1 MDFFSPC
8 NMCFFFF
15 FNCLLSMSTFWSL
28 VPVVSFIFFQTSLR
42 DGLTRILG
50 RVRGGAE
57 SERRSDLG
65 RGCCAVR
72 FVTAL
77 APGRSH
83 REASLDRGFGTLFS
97 AHAGMRLR
105 NRGTPAEGAPHGLRG
120 VVRARQRSAIMPMA
134 DAKKR
139 ETEDFA
145 AHGDGVDGAVV
156 DFCVRGV
163 GRGWRDWHTGRQ
175 TGRGRAGGGKSLVNG
190 RRSY

>member
-1 MDFFSPC
+1 
-8 NMCFFFF
+8 
-15 FNCLLSMSTFWSL
+15 MSTFWSL

-97 AHAGMRLR
+97 AHAGMRL
-105 NRGTPAEGAPHGLRG
+105 
-120 VVRARQRSAIMPMA
+120 SSS
-134 DAKKR
+134 R
-139 ETEDFA
+139 ETVCCFWNS
-145 AHGDGVDGAVV
+145 
-156 DFCVRGV
+156 F
-163 GRGWRDWHTGRQ
+163 
-175 TGRGRAGGGKSLVNG
+175 
-190 RRSY
+190 